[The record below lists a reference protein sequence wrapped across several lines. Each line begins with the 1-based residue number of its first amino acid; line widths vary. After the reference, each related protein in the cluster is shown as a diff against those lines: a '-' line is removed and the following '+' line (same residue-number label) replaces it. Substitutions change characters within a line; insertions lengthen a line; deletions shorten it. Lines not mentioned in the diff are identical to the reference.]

1 MHSRGLF
8 CISLFQLFDENEFT
22 LALLSPISVCKT
34 LQINQFVV
42 IIRLWVLPK
51 FFIFFWRSVHCL
63 VAPEIK
69 INTQFHTNQIK

>member
-51 FFIFFWRSVHCL
+51 FFIFFLALSSLLSCARNKNKYTISY
-63 VAPEIK
+63 K
-69 INTQFHTNQIK
+69 SN